1 VAVQMPSDAEG
12 GVEQGTGVAAK
23 VLPADVNIA
32 NPWIRLGSYFLEVIL
47 GVVTLWIG
55 WLIWAAF
62 TGPTGQTPA
71 KRLLNLRVIRA
82 ETMQPSG
89 LAQMF
94 WVRGLLAGI
103 VAYVAIF
110 FTLGIILFMPFW
122 DRNNQNLWDKVSN
135 TRVVNDPNDA
145 WNTRPD
151 LSASL

>member
-1 VAVQMPSDAEG
+1 MATAR
-12 GVEQGTGVAAK
+12 
-23 VLPADVNIA
+23 VLPADVIIA
-32 NPWIRLGSYFLEVIL
+32 NPWIRLGSYFLELIL

-55 WLIWAAF
+55 WLVWAAF

-82 ETMQPSG
+82 ETMQPAG
-89 LAQMF
+89 LAKMF

-103 VAYVAIF
+103 VAYVAVV

-135 TRVVNDPNDA
+135 TRVVSDPNDA

>member
-1 VAVQMPSDAEG
+1 MTVEMPSGAGG
-12 GVEQGTGVAAK
+12 GVERGAMATAR
-23 VLPADVNIA
+23 VLPADVIIA

-55 WLIWAAF
+55 WRVWAAF

-82 ETMQPSG
+82 ETMQPAG
-89 LAQMF
+89 LAKMF
-94 WVRGLLAGI
+94 WVRGLLAGM
-103 VAYVAIF
+103 VAYVAVV

-135 TRVVNDPNDA
+135 TRVVSDPNDA